1 MYEYIK
7 GKYMGMNKEY
17 IIIENNDIGYKIY
30 ASGNTITN
38 MPKINESVILYLQ
51 QIVKQDSIE
60 LYGFLTKEERNM
72 FNILLTI
79 NGVGTK
85 AAMSLLSIT
94 NVNKLKYAILSGDE
108 NTITRAP
115 GIGKKTA
122 QRIILEL
129 KDKIKLD
136 NSEID
141 TIEDESYDSSKVWE
155 ALEALV
161 SLGYSKSEAEK
172 ALNKIDKNQSIEDII
187 KNSLKYLMN

>member
-1 MYEYIK
+1 
-7 GKYMGMNKEY
+7 MGMNKEY